1 MTLQE
6 FTATVLSVNDETR
19 IILNQTVFYPK
30 SGGVEGDMGLIIR
43 EPDGE
48 IFTVIRTE
56 KKGDEIIHIID
67 HPGLDPEDVV
77 QGIIDWPR
85 RYELMRYHTAAH
97 VLSGVFWN
105 EGQVKVTGNDISIGQ
120 GRIDFNFQDFQRD
133 LIEKF
138 VTQANEIIKQ
148 DLQIITYFISRE
160 ELEKDPSLTKLAMGI
175 PKHIETI
182 RIVEIKGYDK
192 QPDGGCHVSS
202 LKAIG
207 TVAITKIKNKGKNN
221 RRLYFELT

>member
-6 FTATVLSVNDETR
+6 FSATIITVQEDTR
-19 IILNQTVFYPK
+19 IVLDQTVFYPK
-30 SGGVEGDMGLIIR
+30 SGGVEGDMGMIIR

-48 IFTVIRTE
+48 IFTVMHTE
-56 KKGDEIIHIID
+56 KKGDEIIHIVD
-67 HPGLDPEDVV
+67 HPGLEPTDSV
-77 QGIIDWPR
+77 QGIIDWSR

-120 GRIDFNFQDFQRD
+120 GRIDFNFPDFQRD

-138 VTQANEIIKQ
+138 VTKANEIIQ
-148 DLQIITYFISRE
+148 QNLQVITYNISRE
-160 ELEKDPSLTKLAMGI
+160 ELEKNPSLTKLAMGI

-182 RIVEIKGYDK
+182 RIVEIEGYDK

-202 LKAIG
+202 LSEIG
-207 TVAITKIKNKGKNN
+207 IVTIMKIKNKGKNN
-221 RRLYFELT
+221 RRLYFELL